1 MDVINTRLN
10 NGGTP
15 KHLVDLYQKYG
26 RGRQAKEPRLE
37 AHFNLPSLAKEASCS
52 QQGPQEPSNNLTS
65 HPQGDFVE
73 YVSRDVFG
81 DMD

>member
-1 MDVINTRLN
+1 
-10 NGGTP
+10 
-15 KHLVDLYQKYG
+15 LVDLYQKYE
-26 RGRQAKEPRLE
+26 RGQQAKEPRLE

-52 QQGPQEPSNNLTS
+52 QQLPQEPSNNLTN

-73 YVSRDVFG
+73 YASHDVFG